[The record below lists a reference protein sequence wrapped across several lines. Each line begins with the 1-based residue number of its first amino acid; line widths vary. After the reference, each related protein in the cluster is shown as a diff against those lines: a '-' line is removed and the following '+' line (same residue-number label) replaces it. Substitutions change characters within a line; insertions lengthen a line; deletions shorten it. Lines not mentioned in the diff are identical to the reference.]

1 MRFAG
6 RAVAHERVV
15 RRGDVDG
22 GWEFLVPALERP
34 EVRAGGG
41 RVRDEVERDELEII
55 LDGDVPVLLLER
67 RPPAAGHA
75 ELVPGHV
82 QVAEHRARLG
92 GENLDVP
99 HEVVVLPEVV
109 EHDVADVAEI
119 QAAERGGVRLGVVE
133 LAQGAA
139 VHDVRRVENL
149 RLALEEV
156 LRIHPPVAVASVR
169 ATEDAC
175 GAGAR
180 KRAEGEMSRRQAR
193 PLANETRAGLEQ
205 PPDGGEK
212 LRVADGRRATRPA
225 NGSGMRGRTV
235 DDEPVLVRG

>member
-180 KRAEGEMSRRQAR
+180 KRAEGEMSRRHARSRTKHVLGSSNHPTAGKNCASPTDAAR
-193 PLANETRAGLEQ
+193 PVQ
-205 PPDGGEK
+205 
-212 LRVADGRRATRPA
+212 
-225 NGSGMRGRTV
+225 RTV
-235 DDEPVLVRG
+235 RGCEDAP